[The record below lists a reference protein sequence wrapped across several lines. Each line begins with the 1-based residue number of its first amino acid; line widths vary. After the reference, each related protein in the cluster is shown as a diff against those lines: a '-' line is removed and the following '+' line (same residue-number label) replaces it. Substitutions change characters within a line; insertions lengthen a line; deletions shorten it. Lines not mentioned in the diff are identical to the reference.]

1 MMAMNKY
8 SPRILLAALI
18 ALSLCAHADNS
29 AQTIVHML
37 DYVSVDYPEFVQDGK
52 VLDEAEYKEQLE
64 FATQAAVLLAKL
76 PAVPEQAALL
86 HMLVRFPMVDCR
98 TMADSITAHL
108 NFVAA
113 DQRLPDPVR
122 LAATQ
127 SVGEWEAMIAM
138 RAVLD
143 RQHRLPS

>member
-1 MMAMNKY
+1 MSQNTSRPDPDY
-8 SPRILLAALI
+8 SR
-18 ALSLCAHADNS
+18 H
-29 AQTIVHML
+29 
-37 DYVSVDYPEFVQDGK
+37 PEY
-52 VLDEAEYKEQLE
+52 AI
-64 FATQAAVLLAKL
+64 
-76 PAVPEQAALL
+76 AALL

-113 DQRLPDPVR
+113 DTRLPEPVR

-138 RAVLD
+138 RAVLG
-143 RQHRLPS
+143 RQSRLPS

>member
-1 MMAMNKY
+1 MPQIEPRPDPDY
-8 SPRILLAALI
+8 SRR
-18 ALSLCAHADNS
+18 
-29 AQTIVHML
+29 
-37 DYVSVDYPEFVQDGK
+37 PEY
-52 VLDEAEYKEQLE
+52 AI
-64 FATQAAVLLAKL
+64 
-76 PAVPEQAALL
+76 AALL

-113 DQRLPDPVR
+113 DPRLPDPVR

-127 SVGEWEAMIAM
+127 SVAEWEAMIAM

-143 RQHRLPS
+143 RQHKLPN